1 MIWLRLKEL
10 ILSDENKP
18 KSIQTC
24 FRLSPKA
31 HDMLHER
38 SARAGLS
45 TRAWLDD
52 VILQDKTKII
62 ARQKPHP
69 DLSQLVFQVNKAG
82 NNLNQ
87 IAKHINELAM
97 RGDLSYERAR
107 VELDKLLSIEAA
119 LKKAVERAS

>member
-1 MIWLRLKEL
+1 MIKTPKEKTLPFAARLPVNAHKQ
-10 ILSDENKP
+10 IHSNA
-18 KSIQTC
+18 
-24 FRLSPKA
+24 KA
-31 HDMLHER
+31 AGI
-38 SARAGLS
+38 SARA
-45 TRAWLDD
+45 WLTE
-52 VILQDKTKII
+52 VILANKTKII

-87 IAKHINELAM
+87 IAKHINELAL

-107 VELDKLLSIEAA
+107 VELDKLLSIEAT